1 MPKYTKQ
8 SLVAKYKQ
16 SYPNTNLSD
25 DKLFYEILKSN
36 PNIKNY
42 VSDYNSAASSSILD
56 ALPDFIKDGY
66 NKSITGHADE
76 LLHGGKRFNM
86 KNYRPG
92 VIEDIASSAVSL
104 LVPTDYLAL
113 GPAGKIFGTAG
124 KHLKLP

>member
-42 VSDYNSAASSSILD
+42 VSDYNSATSSSILD
-56 ALPDFIKDGY
+56 ALPDFIKMGII
-66 NKSITGHADE
+66 N
-76 LLHGGKRFNM
+76 LLQVMQMNYYMVGKDL
-86 KNYRPG
+86 
-92 VIEDIASSAVSL
+92 I
-104 LVPTDYLAL
+104 
-113 GPAGKIFGTAG
+113 
-124 KHLKLP
+124 